1 MANTIKK
8 SRTEQQTSL
17 EELLTKIISL
27 ENAMANIL
35 VDKGIITDE
44 ELRTK
49 VKAQGLRIKMDIKN
63 KEAKINYIG

>member
-1 MANTIKK
+1 
-8 SRTEQQTSL
+8 
-17 EELLTKIISL
+17 
-27 ENAMANIL
+27 MANIL